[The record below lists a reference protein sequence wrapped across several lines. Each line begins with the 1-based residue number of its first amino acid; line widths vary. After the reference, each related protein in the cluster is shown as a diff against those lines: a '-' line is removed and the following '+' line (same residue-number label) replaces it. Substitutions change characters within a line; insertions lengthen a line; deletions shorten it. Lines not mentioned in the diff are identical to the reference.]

1 MRLYL
6 SLLTNNITEALACMM
21 IMSIATFAIA
31 AENKSVTKR
40 TVVKAAVGSRD
51 GEIGYLRNSADDWVE
66 PAAITVDTDGNIY
79 IADIVNE
86 RIVKIDK
93 YGKFKSNVTFDVPH
107 KRYAGI
113 VSDLA
118 TDLSGNL
125 YVASRHE
132 KKIFKYTSDGK
143 PIFSINLE
151 AEDICT
157 STREKKSRYDC
168 GSYQFNLNLD
178 RKGNIYL
185 SGSNW
190 VVKFDSKGKVLR
202 KIAADASFNSM
213 VYFID
218 ESGNLYV
225 EVNRD
230 HWEKYDSKGVS
241 LGPIKCTESFWG
253 GLCGHNQYPMYPMFI
268 DKNGFSY
275 SMDYEK
281 RTMVKKDIHGKYYG
295 EYQMERD
302 YGDNC
307 LKFDENGN
315 LYTLELDKN
324 QFSIKKVSW
333 N

>member
-1 MRLYL
+1 MRTYL
-6 SLLTNNITEALACMM
+6 TILNKHITTAFVCIL
-21 IMSIATFAIA
+21 IISIAIA
-31 AENKSVTKR
+31 APAAESNTVTKR
-40 TVVKAAVGSRD
+40 TIVKAAVGSRD

-66 PAAITVDTDGNIY
+66 PAAITVDSYGNIY

-86 RIVKIDK
+86 RIVKFDK
-93 YGKFKSNVTFDVPH
+93 YGKFKSKIAFDVQK
-107 KRYAGI
+107 KRYAGT

-118 TDLSGNL
+118 ADLSGNL

-168 GSYQFNLNLD
+168 GSYKFNLNLD

-218 ESGNLYV
+218 EAGNLYV

-230 HWEKYDSKGVS
+230 HWEKYDAEGAS
-241 LGPIKCTESFWG
+241 LGPIKCTESFWS
-253 GLCGHNQYPMYPMFI
+253 GLCGHHQYPLFI

-281 RTMVKKDIHGKYYG
+281 RTMVKKDIHGKYYK
-295 EYQMERD
+295 EYKMERD

-315 LYTLELDKN
+315 LYTLELSKKY
-324 QFSIKKVSW
+324 FSIKKVTW
-333 N
+333 K